1 MIWISHFLPPKVA
14 AELLRL
20 PKLKTE
26 FGSVRY
32 SLRLRAKKV
41 FYKYM
46 TTSCWAVLFSQREK
60 ETQGGVF
67 NCCLQ
72 LPNGSWEEGRSF
84 LVLPS
89 ERVRSTGHKLQQG
102 KFQLGVRQ
110 KKKVRPVATQNVT
123 RWLREGM
130 KNPSL
135 GMLRFWVEETLCFEQ
150 GVCCR
155 WFPEGFPE
163 VSRGHFHCKIFL
175 VSIRWLVQD
184 FSSPRRLIL
193 VLSFWSSMVI
203 AFHVSFINIML
214 TGVRNGVCGDS
225 AFVKHVLTE
234 GLWLHVC
241 FTVSK

>member
-1 MIWISHFLPPKVA
+1 M
-14 AELLRL
+14 
-20 PKLKTE
+20 
-26 FGSVRY
+26 
-32 SLRLRAKKV
+32 
-41 FYKYM
+41 
-46 TTSCWAVLFSQREK
+46 
-60 ETQGGVF
+60 
-67 NCCLQ
+67 
-72 LPNGSWEEGRSF
+72 
-84 LVLPS
+84 
-89 ERVRSTGHKLQQG
+89 
-102 KFQLGVRQ
+102 
-110 KKKVRPVATQNVT
+110 ATQNVT

-241 FTVSK
+241 FTVSKTSKSETNFEGSLAVLFLVLFFSASVSFLCIYSSQH